1 MASEVCMRMIE
12 GFAFFPLT
20 YDEDGELENP
30 DELDAMIARANAA
43 SKATDAIVIAHGFR
57 NDANDATTLYAA
69 FLKTFAANIARKE
82 FKSLASRCFVV
93 AGVYW
98 PSKPFPETPSA
109 ETAGA
114 RALKAPSRGARK
126 APPRSMA
133 GAKKQLE
140 DFKKHDATPAQ
151 RKKLDKAIKLLPKLE
166 GNLKAQDDFVE
177 LVLSLVKDSP
187 ADVTEG
193 LQKVRRRSG
202 SELLA
207 RLGGGAPSGTRGF
220 GDFFGGIVGS
230 VGQFLNLTTWY
241 VMKDRS
247 GTVGR
252 EGVAPAVRLLRKR
265 CPDLRIHL
273 VGHSLGGRLMAS
285 CAKALTENPVL
296 RVDSL
301 LLLEAAFS
309 HFGFSED
316 NGRGTPGFFRD
327 VVVKQVV
334 KGPFVSTFSAQD
346 TVVGGPYAI
355 MSRLA
360 SDNTREIGDA
370 TDEFGGIG
378 RNGPL
383 RTVEVAN
390 FPFRKPGTAYDYK
403 SGVINNLDGSGG
415 FIKDHADVMNEAVTY
430 ALASAIAKT

>member
-1 MASEVCMRMIE
+1 MRMTE
-12 GFAFFPLT
+12 GFAFFPWT
-20 YDEDGELENP
+20 FDEDGKLENP
-30 DELDAMIARANAA
+30 DELDRMIARANTAP
-43 SKATDAIVIAHGFR
+43 KATDAIVLAHGFR
-57 NDANDATTLYAA
+57 NDANDATILYGA
-69 FLKTFAANIARKE
+69 FLKTFAANIVRKE
-82 FKSLASRCFVV
+82 FKSIAARRFVV

-98 PSKPFPETPSA
+98 PSKPFREAYSA
-109 ETAGA
+109 AAAEAAGTRALKGSA
-114 RALKAPSRGARK
+114 RAMKTAKAPSR
-126 APPRSMA
+126 SMA
-133 GAKKQLE
+133 DSKKQLE
-140 DFKKHDATPAQ
+140 DFKKHDATPGQ
-151 RKKLDKAIKLLPKLE
+151 RKKLDKAITLLPKLE
-166 GNLKAQDDFVE
+166 GNPKAQDEFVK
-177 LVLSLVKDSP
+177 LVLSLVDDSP
-187 ADVTEG
+187 ADSTEG
-193 LQKVRRRSG
+193 LETIRQRKG

-207 RLGGGAPSGTRGF
+207 RLGAGAPQGTRGL
-220 GDFFGGIVGS
+220 GNFFGGIAGS

-252 EGVAPAVRLLRKR
+252 EGVAPAIREVHKR

-285 CAKALTENPVL
+285 CAKALSEDPL
-296 RVDSL
+296 LQVDSL

-309 HFGFSED
+309 HFGFSAD

-383 RTVEVAN
+383 RTDEVAN
-390 FPFRKPGTAYDYK
+390 MPFRKPGVAYEYK
-403 SGVINNLDGSGG
+403 PKVINNLDGSGG

-430 ALASAIAKT
+430 TLASAIALTR

>member
-1 MASEVCMRMIE
+1 MRMTE

-20 YDEDGELENP
+20 FDEDGELENP
-30 DELDAMIARANAA
+30 GELDAMIARANAA
-43 SKATDAIVIAHGFR
+43 PKATDAIVLAHGFR
-57 NDANDATTLYAA
+57 NDVNDATLLYAE

-82 FKSLASRCFVV
+82 FKGVAARRFVV

-98 PSKPFPETPSA
+98 PSKPFREAYTGEA
-109 ETAGA
+109 ETTGTRSLKA
-114 RALKAPSRGARK
+114 RSRARTPAKAPS
-126 APPRSMA
+126 RSMA
-133 GAKKQLE
+133 GAKKLLE

-166 GNLKAQDDFVE
+166 GNLKAQDEFVKH
-177 LVLSLVKDSP
+177 VLSLVSESP
-187 ADVTEG
+187 ADTTEG
-193 LQKVRRRSG
+193 LAKVRGRRG

-207 RLGGGAPSGTRGF
+207 RLGAAPSGTRGI
-220 GDFFGGIVGS
+220 GSFFSGIVGS

-252 EGVAPAVRLLRKR
+252 EGVAPAVRRLRKS
-265 CPDLRIHL
+265 CPNLRIHL

-285 CAKALTENPVL
+285 CAKALAQDPL
-296 RVDSL
+296 LQVDSL

-309 HFGFSED
+309 HFGFSAD
-316 NGRGTPGFFRD
+316 NGRGAAGFFRD

-370 TDEFGGIG
+370 ADEFGGIG

-383 RTVEVAN
+383 RTDEVAN
-390 FPFRKPGTAYDYK
+390 FPFRKPGTAYEYK
-403 SGVINNLDGSGG
+403 ARVINNLDGSGG

-430 ALASAIAKT
+430 AFASAIAQTP